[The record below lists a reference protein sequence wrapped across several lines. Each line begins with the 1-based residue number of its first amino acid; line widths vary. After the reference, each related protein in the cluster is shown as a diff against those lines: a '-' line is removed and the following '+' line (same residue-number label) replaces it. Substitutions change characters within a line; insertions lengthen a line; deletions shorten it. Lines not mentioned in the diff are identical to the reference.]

1 MMARNIPA
9 MVLAVVILVIDC
21 THGFA
26 STVDPVDFESQE
38 IAKVVQTFA
47 GKVPNQWG
55 QEVAGVVR
63 RFEPQGKQVALT
75 FDACGGPHGSGY
87 DKELIDFLRSGN
99 ISATLFINARW
110 LEANPEIFAELTSD
124 PLFTIAN
131 HGLRHRPCSMTG
143 RSAYG
148 IKGTTGV
155 KEVIEE
161 IEGGAMA
168 VETASGERPRFYR
181 SGTNHYDEI
190 AVRVANALRHSV
202 VGCSVNGDGGA
213 TFSAEQ
219 VKRQLLSVKPG
230 GIVLMHMNHPEGK
243 TAEGVM
249 AAVPLLLE
257 QGFSFAGLEEV
268 LPSGAE
274 NM

>member
-1 MMARNIPA
+1 MRNKIIPVA
-9 MVLAVVILVIDC
+9 AVVVFLVAVCAIGYESA
-21 THGFA
+21 TP
-26 STVDPVDFESQE
+26 TVDFDSPE
-38 IAKVVQTFA
+38 IAKVIQTFA

-87 DKELIDFLRSGN
+87 DKELINFLRSGN
-99 ISATLFINARW
+99 IAATLFINARW
-110 LEANPEIFAELTSD
+110 LEANPEIFAELASD

-143 RSAYG
+143 RLAYG

-168 VETASGERPRFYR
+168 VEIASGDRPRFYR

-190 AVRVANALRHSV
+190 AVRVANALRYSV
-202 VGCSVNGDGGA
+202 VGYSVNGDGGA

-249 AAVPLLLE
+249 AAVPLLRE

-268 LPSGAE
+268 LPSGIE
-274 NM
+274 DM